1 MKTITNDSGYVFEVV
16 DEFPDGYEIWAIG
29 REHFDFEGCI
39 PLCEVGKDYSVNT
52 DTLKTLK
59 VKDETLALALMDEAI
74 KQGVNKDKYNKM
86 IKA

>member
-1 MKTITNDSGYVFEVV
+1 MKTITNDSGFAFDVV
-16 DEFPDGYEIWAIG
+16 DEFPNGYEIWAIG
-29 REHFDFEGCI
+29 REYFDFEGYI

-52 DTLKTLK
+52 DTLKALK

-74 KQGVNKDKYNKM
+74 KKGVNKNKYNKM